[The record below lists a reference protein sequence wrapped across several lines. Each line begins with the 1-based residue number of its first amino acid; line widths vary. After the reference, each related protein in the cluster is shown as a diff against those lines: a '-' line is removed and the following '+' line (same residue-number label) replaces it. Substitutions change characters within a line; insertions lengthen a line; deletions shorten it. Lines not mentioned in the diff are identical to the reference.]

1 MALRTRK
8 AILDLNMEREINNSN
23 EVGVAV
29 IFDKEVEGEE
39 AKEGLKSKELTKS
52 AGRCGKRTSLSI
64 ARRIESATDKESN
77 VNVQPL

>member
-1 MALRTRK
+1 MALRIRK

-52 AGRCGKRTSLSI
+52 AGR
-64 ARRIESATDKESN
+64 
-77 VNVQPL
+77 